1 MNGRLSEH
9 PLAELIH
16 EIAAK
21 SLAGRLQ
28 LQHDRVKAVLYFD
41 SGALQYAASNMRS
54 LRLREYL
61 LKAGIAEAALARYD
75 ERRPDLELVKAL
87 CTENL
92 LTAARAQQIQ
102 TKQVADIV
110 RLALSWVEGEWDFDP
125 RARIDGAPI
134 ENVDTR
140 ALLLETGRRTE
151 AKIAASRFAD
161 PEEVIS
167 PNLEA
172 LAGATDNL
180 LPNEVFILSRL
191 DRPTRLKELL
201 AVSGV
206 GESETLVHLY
216 SLALVDLVQREHWEY
231 VLGAPVAA
239 RVAPS
244 PQPEPAPPPAPAA
257 TEEVDEIAG
266 VQSFLERLSKVQTHY
281 DVLGVSR
288 ESTPAEMKIKYY
300 EIARRYHPDR
310 FRRAEATLLR
320 RLESAFARV
329 AQAYD
334 TLRDDRLRANYDA
347 KLQARLKAQQLAE
360 SAPKPTA
367 PAPVEP
373 AAPTNDSAPESE
385 VSLAERAEQQFKE
398 GYAAFESGQ
407 KKVALGLFASAANAV
422 PKEARYRAFYGR
434 LLAEQEQTR
443 RAAEAELQAA
453 IKLDPGNGEYRALL
467 AELYCDLGF
476 MLRAR
481 GEAERAIAADP
492 NNRKAK
498 DLLRTL
504 KSV

>member
-1 MNGRLSEH
+1 
-9 PLAELIH
+9 
-16 EIAAK
+16 
-21 SLAGRLQ
+21 
-28 LQHDRVKAVLYFD
+28 
-41 SGALQYAASNMRS
+41 
-54 LRLREYL
+54 
-61 LKAGIAEAALARYD
+61 
-75 ERRPDLELVKAL
+75 
-87 CTENL
+87 
-92 LTAARAQQIQ
+92 
-102 TKQVADIV
+102 
-110 RLALSWVEGEWDFDP
+110 
-125 RARIDGAPI
+125 
-134 ENVDTR
+134 
-140 ALLLETGRRTE
+140 
-151 AKIAASRFAD
+151 
-161 PEEVIS
+161 
-167 PNLEA
+167 
-172 LAGATDNL
+172 
-180 LPNEVFILSRL
+180 
-191 DRPTRLKELL
+191 
-201 AVSGV
+201 
-206 GESETLVHLY
+206 
-216 SLALVDLVQREHWEY
+216 
-231 VLGAPVAA
+231 
-239 RVAPS
+239 
-244 PQPEPAPPPAPAA
+244 
-257 TEEVDEIAG
+257 
-266 VQSFLERLSKVQTHY
+266 
-281 DVLGVSR
+281 
-288 ESTPAEMKIKYY
+288 MKIKYY